1 MFSWRSRKR
10 LCSDVAKLASFDLV
24 GVEGF
29 CSDKLDEIQDC
40 LADLIFARRALDKI
54 VVRTDSDL
62 RSLASRVDSIQSG
75 IQSLVNLV
83 TLYMAH
89 VSSIIQ
95 NTARIPGVSVNAATP
110 VAGLHSS
117 PLPCGKG
124 PLASGCTRSDILKN

>member
-1 MFSWRSRKR
+1 MQTLFLPVVLWIRS
-10 LCSDVAKLASFDLV
+10 LYELTVIYD
-24 GVEGF
+24 
-29 CSDKLDEIQDC
+29 
-40 LADLIFARRALDKI
+40 
-54 VVRTDSDL
+54 DL

>member
-1 MFSWRSRKR
+1 MQTLF
-10 LCSDVAKLASFDLV
+10 LPVVL
-24 GVEGF
+24 
-29 CSDKLDEIQDC
+29 
-40 LADLIFARRALDKI
+40 LDKI

-95 NTARIPGVSVNAATP
+95 NTARIPGVSVNAAAP

-117 PLPCGKG
+117 PLPYGKG

>member
-1 MFSWRSRKR
+1 M
-10 LCSDVAKLASFDLV
+10 V

-29 CSDKLDEIQDC
+29 CADKLNEIQDC

-117 PLPCGKG
+117 PLPSGKG